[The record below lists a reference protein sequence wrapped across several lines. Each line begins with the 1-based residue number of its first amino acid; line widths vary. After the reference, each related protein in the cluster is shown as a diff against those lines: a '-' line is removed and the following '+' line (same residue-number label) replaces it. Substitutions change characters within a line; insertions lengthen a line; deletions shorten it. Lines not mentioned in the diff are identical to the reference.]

1 MQFAF
6 NSGARAALGGAL
18 LLLACSRDRTAG
30 GTGKQPVA
38 AAPSS
43 LAAPLAAPIPDDE
56 RQRIEGWLSFI
67 SQRDQGFHVFAI
79 KPSGAAERQLSRGP
93 GAHYNGPSSP
103 DGTQL
108 LITSVTESAA
118 TSLKEQRLYVLPLN
132 RVLSGAEALPQL
144 MPLGPPRPV
153 VRSPGWS
160 ADGQQ
165 VVFEGTSAGYRDLFA
180 IRRDGSELRQL
191 TSNPEGNFEPSLS
204 PQGEQLVFVSSRDR
218 AAELYRARV
227 DGSAPERLTRTP
239 RDEWSPR
246 FSADGSRIV
255 FISDRDSS
263 DRLYLCAADGS
274 QVRRVSDLPPDSEV
288 MEESPRFSPR
298 ETLLAYVVRRRGG
311 RSELFVLDLAT
322 GSRHPVAASLG
333 GEVSEPAWSP
343 DARYLAFSAGKDRDQ
358 QIYLARRDG
367 SGVVAVTTAA
377 GPNWNPQWIA
387 APPRRQ

>member
-1 MQFAF
+1 MRFAF
-6 NSGARAALGGAL
+6 NSGARAALCGAL
-18 LLLACSRDRTAG
+18 LLLGCSRERPAA
-30 GTGKQPVA
+30 GTGKHPVA
-38 AAPSS
+38 AAPSAA
-43 LAAPLAAPIPDDE
+43 AAPPAAPIPDDE
-56 RQRIEGWLSFI
+56 RQRITDWLSFI

-79 KPSGAAERQLSRGP
+79 RPSGAAERQLSRGP
-93 GAHYNGPSSP
+93 DAHYNGPASP

-108 LITSVTESAA
+108 IITRVTESAA
-118 TSLKEQRLYVLPLN
+118 TASKEQRLYLLPLTG
-132 RVLSGAEALPQL
+132 VLSDAEARPQL
-144 MPLGPPRPV
+144 MPLGPPLPV
-153 VRSPGWS
+153 VRNPGWS
-160 ADGQQ
+160 ADGQHII
-165 VVFEGTSAGYRDLFA
+165 FEGTSAGYRDLFR
-180 IRRDGSELRQL
+180 IRRDGSALRQL

-246 FSADGSRIV
+246 FSADGTRIV
-255 FISDRDSS
+255 FVSDRDSS

-274 QVRRVSDLPPDSEV
+274 QVRRVSDLAPDSDV

-298 ETLLAYVVRRRGG
+298 DALLAYIVRRRGG
-311 RSELFVLDLAT
+311 PSALFVLDLAT
-322 GSRHPVAASLG
+322 GSRHQVAGALG

-343 DARYLAFSAGKDRDQ
+343 DGRYLAFSAGKARDQ

-367 SGVVAVTTAA
+367 SGVVAVTRAA

-387 APPRRQ
+387 APRNPG